1 MFLIKGEGG
10 FPKCT
15 SSRRIMESQFWKIRE
30 NIVGNK
36 DLDIIGTEEGNT
48 IFFNASTNIVKLF
61 EDLRTE

>member
-1 MFLIKGEGG
+1 
-10 FPKCT
+10 
-15 SSRRIMESQFWKIRE
+15 MESQFWKIRE
-30 NIVGNK
+30 IIVGSK